1 MNLGEFLVQESI
13 IQVTDLDHALAIQKT
28 DRVPLG
34 QLALQEGL
42 IENKHLFRILSRQR
56 RPEDRNKNFG
66 TLAIAMGYLDREQVD
81 SLLEQQTHTNRLLG
95 EILVSLG
102 LVPQM
107 KLIKTLKKLRAQN
120 KKIKAP

>member
-1 MNLGEFLVQESI
+1 MNLGKFLVQENI
-13 IQVTDLDHALAIQKT
+13 IQITDLDRALAIQKT

-34 QLALQEGL
+34 QLALQKGL
-42 IENKHLFRILSRQR
+42 IDSKYLFRILSRQR

-95 EILVSLG
+95 EILVSLR
-102 LVPQM
+102 LVIACNE
-107 KLIKTLKKLRAQN
+107 LHLYLG
-120 KKIKAP
+120 